1 MSRSATSVSP
11 DRCTQASRSA
21 HDEVRFPSATLDT
34 IEGEVRVS
42 DVTIHPFAHGVPVH
56 GRVDGEH
63 LRFEDFL
70 RAIGVA
76 KHPHVAWALDEVR
89 WSDVA
94 GTLEPFT
101 LSGDLQLHTGGFTV
115 HDAACDLRPCG
126 RVWGFDRA
134 TLRGRATVDADGFE
148 MRGVR
153 GIIPAGEAS
162 ADRVVIGFHDVL
174 RVDGGRVRLALA
186 RASPLASLSLDGEL
200 RGQVA
205 VRSRLS
211 DPVVNLEGSV
221 DRFDLDRHPLGDVLS
236 LRGRYQGKVLR
247 FEDVHAR
254 KGTSRYDVA
263 SVRIA
268 FPAHGRVDVEAIV
281 SARALELRDLLSTVR
296 LDKKPPWPLLGGA
309 LREAR
314 ARLRYVQGGRQDPK
328 EALLAVDLDATQ
340 ARFRGVSLGSTSLH
354 AEATFGGRASL
365 RAFVRGDVMGS
376 QVHVDRLALEGSSWQ
391 GQIAL
396 RNLDVAALV
405 RAAKGQ
411 PGGDTVAAP
420 SAARAW
426 VSGDLNMSSV
436 DPGDPAHSRATFV
449 PTAVRAIL
457 GGQNVR
463 LRPNGSPFVLA
474 GDAIT
479 VPMLAFDV
487 GNPGQQPGV
496 ATAHASI
503 ASLSQ
508 SPELDAALAI
518 PPMPLQALVG
528 LVPDLQRAK
537 GTFDLAL
544 TAKGP
549 IDAPTLGG
557 WLRASA
563 TAATVGWI
571 PSELHD
577 VDIAVAVSPHA
588 LTIGHARARL
598 GHGTVDVTGSL
609 TMHGLVPGSADFGV
623 RTKGVRLAI
632 REGHLG
638 DLRCRHARAHRR
650 ARAPLGSAARDC
662 GHGRRRRPGTH
673 VQAAARDSSQRH
685 RPRPPC
691 HVGRS
696 PALEPRARRHRFE
709 ARAGRSRPIAAP
721 APGRT
726 AGVRQQ
732 GGRVAL
738 AGAARPVA
746 RRNERPAGARRSA
759 GRHAAGRQGARDP
772 RPLLTS
778 SGLSTPDP
786 RAGIVAAT
794 PGERE
799 A

>member
-1 MSRSATSVSP
+1 M
-11 DRCTQASRSA
+11 
-21 HDEVRFPSATLDT
+21 
-34 IEGEVRVS
+34 
-42 DVTIHPFAHGVPVH
+42 
-56 GRVDGEH
+56 
-63 LRFEDFL
+63 
-70 RAIGVA
+70 
-76 KHPHVAWALDEVR
+76 
-89 WSDVA
+89 
-94 GTLEPFT
+94 
-101 LSGDLQLHTGGFTV
+101 
-115 HDAACDLRPCG
+115 
-126 RVWGFDRA
+126 
-134 TLRGRATVDADGFE
+134 
-148 MRGVR
+148 
-153 GIIPAGEAS
+153 
-162 ADRVVIGFHDVL
+162 L

-632 REGHLG
+632 GKG
-638 DLRCRHARAHRR
+638 ISATFDAATHALIDVPVLLSDRPHAIVVTGAVDVRGLTYKLPPGIPLNVT
-650 ARAPLGSAARDC
+650 ALAPLATWVARP
-662 GHGRRRRPGTH
+662 H
-673 VQAAARDSSQRH
+673 S
-685 RPRPPC
+685 
-691 HVGRS
+691 S
-696 PALEPRARRHRFE
+696 PAHAGTGSKRELVDLDLSLHLHPGGPLGFVSRAVGSLLPVPHDLWLGGTNVRPELVARRG
-709 ARAGRSRPIAAP
+709 A
-721 APGRT
+721 T
-726 AGVRQQ
+726 QQ
-732 GGRVAL
+732 GGKGHAIRV
-738 AGAARPVA
+738 RF
-746 RRNERPAGARRSA
+746 
-759 GRHAAGRQGARDP
+759 
-772 RPLLTS
+772 
-778 SGLSTPDP
+778 
-786 RAGIVAAT
+786 
-794 PGERE
+794 
-799 A
+799 